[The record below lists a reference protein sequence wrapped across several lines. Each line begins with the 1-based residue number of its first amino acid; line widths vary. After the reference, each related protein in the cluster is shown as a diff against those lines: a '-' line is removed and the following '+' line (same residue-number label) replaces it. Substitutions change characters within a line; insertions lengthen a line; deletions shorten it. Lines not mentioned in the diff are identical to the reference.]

1 VSVPS
6 PAPVAFGLTTPLRAG
21 LGRVRH
27 RPLRA
32 LAPVLVLLVPVVP
45 VALAVLAV
53 LRGGADVAM
62 TELLAGA
69 PDDAPG
75 AVILRPD
82 PFGVRML
89 VALAALLVV
98 ALALVAVAGLVAG
111 AAAAGAA
118 STGDAVRRAVRAWP
132 ATAATVVAGALAVGV
147 AAAAVIAVALLAG
160 RVRFQLTGV
169 VLVLG
174 LGALAVVLV
183 RLSIGPAI
191 ALEDGVARPLAL
203 RQAWSRTR
211 GSGIRLVLASVVVLL
226 AFAVPTTVG
235 WALIILVLDALADA
249 EVLELSPVA
258 IGLWALVLVPV
269 AVVVGAVV
277 WGVGARAV
285 ALAVRPRD

>member
-1 VSVPS
+1 MSAPS
-6 PAPVAFGLTTPLRAG
+6 PAPVAFGLTTPLLAG
-21 LGRVRH
+21 LGRVRR
-27 RPLRA
+27 RPLGTLLPA
-32 LAPVLVLLVPVVP
+32 LALLLPVVP
-45 VALAVLAV
+45 VAIAILAV

-69 PDDAPG
+69 PEGAAG

-82 PFGVRML
+82 GHGIRML

-98 ALALVAVAGLVAG
+98 AVALVAVAGLVAG
-111 AAAAGAA
+111 AAASAGG

-132 ATAATVVAGALAVGV
+132 ATAATVVAGALAVGI
-147 AAAAVIAVALLAG
+147 AAAVVIAVALLAG

-174 LGALAVVLV
+174 LGAIAVVLV
-183 RLSIGPAI
+183 RLSLGPAI
-191 ALEDGVARPLAL
+191 ALEDGTGRPAAL

-226 AFAVPTTVG
+226 AFAVPTAVAWLLITV
-235 WALIILVLDALADA
+235 VLDALARS
-249 EVLELSPVA
+249 EVLDLSPVA
-258 IGLWALVLVPV
+258 IGLWSLVLVPA
-269 AVVVGAVV
+269 AVLVGTVV

-285 ALAVRPRD
+285 ALAVRPQD